1 MARYVYACVR
11 VPIEITEDGRQITH
25 NDHSLVSFEE
35 CDKLPD
41 LNKIDMKQA
50 FKDYLQE
57 LEDARKRQTA
67 PIVEEQEEPITIL
80 KSEIKRDAKMP
91 LKNSTFKNRASSGYL
106 RHTSKAR

>member
-25 NDHSLVSFEE
+25 NDNSLITFEE

-41 LNKIDMKQA
+41 LNKTDMKQA

-57 LEDARKRQTA
+57 LKDAQKRQDA
-67 PIVEEQEEPITIL
+67 PIVEESPITIL
-80 KSEIKRDAKMP
+80 KSEIKHDTKMP
-91 LKNSTFKNRASSGYL
+91 LKNSTFKNRESSGHV
-106 RHTSKAR
+106 RHTYKAR